1 MSNAVRWS
9 RFVRDGPKGR
19 VVMAET
25 VTDGLVVDYQQVEEP
40 TRDFLVTRR
49 AREVQAS
56 LDRGCDPGHPCPGR
70 QCVGAAAD
78 GHNPGRKASG
88 WGSRAGLSVR
98 LLAPPVRPMTIR
110 LSPADT

>member
-9 RFVRDGPKGR
+9 KFVRDGPKGR

-40 TRDFLVTRR
+40 TRDVLVTRR
-49 AREVQAS
+49 AREVEAG
-56 LDRGCDPGHPCPGR
+56 LDQGCDPGHPCPGR
-70 QCVGAAAD
+70 QCVGAAD
-78 GHNPGRKASG
+78 GHNLDRKALG
-88 WGSRAGLSVR
+88 WGSRVGLAVD

>member
-1 MSNAVRWS
+1 MSDACAL
-9 RFVRDGPKGR
+9 FKIVRDGPKGR

-25 VTDGLVVDYQQVEEP
+25 VTDGLVADYQEVEET
-40 TRDFLVTRR
+40 TRDFRVTRR
-49 AREVQAS
+49 AREVQAG
-56 LDRGCDPGHPCPGR
+56 LDRGCDPGHPRPGR
-70 QCVGAAAD
+70 QCVGAAD
-78 GHNPGRKASG
+78 GHNLGRKALG